1 MQGQYRPL
9 KCLIELICSRVQK
22 SPENEVK
29 EMYDSCII
37 ELFCLTDSFCAKKKV
52 NTMHGKCLI
61 ELICSLVE
69 ESPKNEVKAMHS
81 SCMIELPS
89 PTVPFYAKKAI
100 PCIMSA

>member
-29 EMYDSCII
+29 EVYDSCII
-37 ELFCLTDSFCAKKKV
+37 ELFCLTDSFYTKKKV
-52 NTMHGKCLI
+52 NTMHEKCLI
-61 ELICSLVE
+61 ELIHSLVE

-81 SCMIELPS
+81 SCMIELS
-89 PTVPFYAKKAI
+89 SSIAPFYTKKSRYHA
-100 PCIMSA
+100 